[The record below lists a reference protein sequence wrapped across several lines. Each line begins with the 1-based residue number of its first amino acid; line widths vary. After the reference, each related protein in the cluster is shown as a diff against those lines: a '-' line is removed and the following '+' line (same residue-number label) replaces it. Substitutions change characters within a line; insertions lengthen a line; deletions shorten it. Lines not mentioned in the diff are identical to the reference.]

1 MQAIQQLRTF
11 NRSVQLL
18 FLNQLAIMTGFSMLM
33 PYLTGYLTTTLG
45 FAAWTAGLVLGLRT
59 FSQQG
64 LSVIGG
70 TLADHVGY
78 KPVIAGGCVL
88 RMAGFLLFAFSDA
101 LPSVLVAAVL
111 TGLGGALFAPAV
123 RAYVASE
130 SGERRVEAFALLQIC
145 EGMGA
150 CLGPVLGVVLFQIS
164 FSLVCVMASVLFLV
178 LTILQLCYLP
188 PREAVET
195 SAPRPVRSE
204 WQEVL
209 GNRTFM
215 VFVVGMAAYLTLYS
229 QSYLSLPLEVRRLT
243 GDDAGTGI
251 LLTIGALLSL
261 MTQVHITAYLKA
273 HCRPLQAISLG
284 LTLMAGA
291 FLPLL
296 AAGPFLPIHTP
307 PDAFGETTTL
317 HAVVIGTLNF
327 SPVFVSVMLLSL
339 GTMVAAPFALSLI
352 PVLGGHRLLGTYF
365 GFYYFVQGS
374 GTVVGNLAVGAAFDA
389 GEALG
394 FQSFPWL
401 LLVGFGLVSAASM
414 LALDRKG
421 MSAHVSGVSRL
432 ATMTETSS

>member
-11 NRSVQLL
+11 SRPVQLL
-18 FLNQLAIMTGFSMLM
+18 LLNQLAIMTGFSMLM

-45 FAAWTAGLVLGLRT
+45 FAAWIAGLVLGLRT

-78 KPVIAGGCVL
+78 KPLIAGGCVL

-101 LPSVLVAAVL
+101 LPSVLVAALL

-123 RAYVASE
+123 RAYLASE
-130 SGERRVEAFALLQIC
+130 SGERRVEAFALCQIC
-145 EGMGA
+145 EGVGA

-164 FSLVCVMASVLFLV
+164 FRWVCVMASVLFLV
-178 LTILQLCYLP
+178 LTILQLYYLP

-195 SAPRPVRSE
+195 STPRPVSSE
-204 WQEVL
+204 WHEVL

-251 LLTIGALLSL
+251 LLTLGALLSI

-273 HCRPLQAISLG
+273 HCRPLQAIALG

-296 AAGPFLPIHTP
+296 AAGPFLPIHTL
-307 PDAFGETTTL
+307 PDALGGMTTL
-317 HAVVIGTLNF
+317 HAVVIGALNF

-389 GEALG
+389 GETLG
-394 FQSFPWL
+394 FQSFPWF
-401 LLVGFGLVSAASM
+401 LLVGFGLASAASM
-414 LALDRKG
+414 LALDRKE
-421 MSAHVSGVSRL
+421 MNAHASGVSRL
-432 ATMTETSS
+432 ATMTETSR

>member
-1 MQAIQQLRTF
+1 
-11 NRSVQLL
+11 
-18 FLNQLAIMTGFSMLM
+18 
-33 PYLTGYLTTTLG
+33 
-45 FAAWTAGLVLGLRT
+45 
-59 FSQQG
+59 
-64 LSVIGG
+64 
-70 TLADHVGY
+70 
-78 KPVIAGGCVL
+78 
-88 RMAGFLLFAFSDA
+88 
-101 LPSVLVAAVL
+101 
-111 TGLGGALFAPAV
+111 V
-123 RAYVASE
+123 RAYLASE

-150 CLGPVLGVVLFQIS
+150 CLGPVLGMVLFQIS
-164 FSLVCVMASVLFLV
+164 FPLVCVMASVLFLV

-188 PREAVET
+188 PREAAET
-195 SAPRPVRSE
+195 SAPQPVSSE

-209 GNRTFM
+209 GNRTFV

-229 QSYLSLPLEVRRLT
+229 QSYLSLPLEIRRLT

-251 LLTIGALLSL
+251 LLTLGALLSI

-296 AAGPFLPIHTP
+296 AAGPFLPIHTL

-374 GTVVGNLAVGAAFDA
+374 GTVVGNLAIGAVFDA

-401 LLVGFGLVSAASM
+401 LLVGFGLASAASM

-421 MSAHVSGVSRL
+421 VSAHASGVSRL

>member
-1 MQAIQQLRTF
+1 
-11 NRSVQLL
+11 
-18 FLNQLAIMTGFSMLM
+18 
-33 PYLTGYLTTTLG
+33 
-45 FAAWTAGLVLGLRT
+45 
-59 FSQQG
+59 
-64 LSVIGG
+64 
-70 TLADHVGY
+70 
-78 KPVIAGGCVL
+78 
-88 RMAGFLLFAFSDA
+88 
-101 LPSVLVAAVL
+101 
-111 TGLGGALFAPAV
+111 
-123 RAYVASE
+123 
-130 SGERRVEAFALLQIC
+130 
-145 EGMGA
+145 
-150 CLGPVLGVVLFQIS
+150 VLFQIS
-164 FSLVCVMASVLFLV
+164 FPLVCVMASVLFLV

-273 HCRPLQAISLG
+273 HCRPLQAIALG

-296 AAGPFLPIHTP
+296 AAGPFLPIHTL

-317 HAVVIGTLNF
+317 HAAVIGALNF

-339 GTMVAAPFALSLI
+339 GTMVVAPFALSLI
-352 PVLGGHRLLGTYF
+352 PVLGSNRLLGTYF
-365 GFYYFVQGS
+365 GFYYLVQGS
-374 GTVVGNLAVGAAFDA
+374 GTVVGNLAIGAAFDT
-389 GEALG
+389 GTTLG
-394 FQSFPWL
+394 IPSLPWL
-401 LLVGFGLVSAASM
+401 MLLGFGLASAASIIS
-414 LALDRKG
+414 LDRKG
-421 MSAHVSGVSRL
+421 MKTHASGVSRL
-432 ATMTETSS
+432 ATMTQARS

>member
-1 MQAIQQLRTF
+1 MQAIQQVRTF
-11 NRSVQLL
+11 TRPVQLL
-18 FLNQLAIMTGFSMLM
+18 LLNQLAIMTGFSMLM

-45 FAAWTAGLVLGLRT
+45 FAAWIAGLVLGLRT

-101 LPSVLVAAVL
+101 LPSVLVAALL
-111 TGLGGALFAPAV
+111 TGLGGAFFAPAV
-123 RAYVASE
+123 RAYLASE
-130 SGERRVEAFALLQIC
+130 SGGRRVEAFALLQIC
-145 EGMGA
+145 EGVGA
-150 CLGPVLGVVLFQIS
+150 CLGPVLGVVLFRIS

-178 LTILQLCYLP
+178 LTILQLCYLA
-188 PREAVET
+188 PRQAPDT
-195 SAPRPVRSE
+195 AAPRPVRSE

-215 VFVVGMAAYLTLYS
+215 VFVVGMAAYLTLFS

-243 GDDAGTGI
+243 GDDAGIGI
-251 LLTIGALLSL
+251 LLTIGALLSI
-261 MTQVHITAYLKA
+261 MTQVHLTAYLKA
-273 HCRPLQAISLG
+273 HCRPLQAIALG

-291 FLPLL
+291 FLPLV
-296 AAGPFLPIHTP
+296 AAGPFLPIHTL
-307 PDAFGETTTL
+307 PDAFGATTAL
-317 HAVVIGTLNF
+317 HAVVIGAVNF

-339 GTMVAAPFALSLI
+339 GTMVVAPFALSLI
-352 PVLGGHRLLGTYF
+352 PGLGGHRLLGTYF
-365 GFYYFVQGS
+365 GFYYLVQGS

-401 LLVGFGLVSAASM
+401 LLLGFGLASVAGM

-421 MSAHVSGVSRL
+421 VSAHTSGVARL
-432 ATMTETSS
+432 AAVTEASR